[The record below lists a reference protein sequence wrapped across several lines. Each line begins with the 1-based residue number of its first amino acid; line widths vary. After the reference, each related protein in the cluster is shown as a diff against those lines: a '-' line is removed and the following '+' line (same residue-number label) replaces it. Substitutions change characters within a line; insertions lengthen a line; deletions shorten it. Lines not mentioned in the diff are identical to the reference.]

1 MNKSELLKTYNDML
15 KLYLRLKS
23 DEKLSECEVLKIYRE
38 YLKLSMKM
46 SFNSP
51 SFIEG
56 RDDYKNG
63 NCYCYAMGFNTP
75 RIIGKKY
82 FESCSRTLRHNVG
95 FISNLPY
102 SNDRKSIIRA
112 LESDLRCL
120 NIEFYECE
128 PDSKNI
134 HGGYKIALFRSY
146 YDFHFVRENSDST
159 WSHKKGYRNQIIR
172 LERLPIILDRDYD
185 YVKTY
190 EIVKPILR
198 R

>member
-1 MNKSELLKTYNDML
+1 MSKSELLKVYSEML
-15 KLYLRLKS
+15 KLYLRLKR
-23 DEKLSECEVLKIYRE
+23 DEKLSESEVLKIYRE
-38 YLKLSMKM
+38 YLQLSMKI

-51 SFIEG
+51 PFIEHK
-56 RDDYKNG
+56 DDHKNG
-63 NCYCYAMGFNTP
+63 NCQCYAMGFNTP

-95 FISNLPY
+95 FISGLPY
-102 SNDRKSIIRA
+102 FNDRKSIIRA

-159 WSHKKGYRNQIIR
+159 WSHKKGYCNQIIR
-172 LERLPIILDRDYD
+172 LEKLPIILDRDYD

-190 EIVKPILR
+190 EIVKPR
-198 R
+198 

>member
-1 MNKSELLKTYNDML
+1 MNKSELLKVYSEML

-38 YLKLSMKM
+38 YLKLSMKI

-51 SFIEG
+51 SFIEDK
-56 RDDYKNG
+56 DDYKNG

-95 FISNLPY
+95 FISGLPY
-102 SNDRKSIIRA
+102 YNDRKSIIRA

-159 WSHKKGYRNQIIR
+159 WSHKK
-172 LERLPIILDRDYD
+172 D
-185 YVKTY
+185 
-190 EIVKPILR
+190 IVIKL
-198 R
+198 

>member
-1 MNKSELLKTYNDML
+1 MSKSELLKVYSEML

-38 YLKLSMKM
+38 YLKLSMKI

-51 SFIEG
+51 SFIEDT
-56 RDDYKNG
+56 DDYKNG

-95 FISNLPY
+95 FISGLPY
-102 SNDRKSIIRA
+102 FNDRKSIIRA

-159 WSHKKGYRNQIIR
+159 WSHKKGYCNQIIR
-172 LERLPIILDRDYD
+172 LEKLPIILDRDYD

-190 EIVKPILR
+190 EIVKPR
-198 R
+198 

>member
-1 MNKSELLKTYNDML
+1 MSKSELLKTYNDML

-38 YLKLSMKM
+38 YLKLSMKI

-51 SFIEG
+51 SCIE
-56 RDDYKNG
+56 DKDNYKNG

-82 FESCSRTLRHNVG
+82 FESCSRTLRYNVG
-95 FISNLPY
+95 FISGLPY
-102 SNDRKSIIRA
+102 FNDRKSIIRA

-159 WSHKKGYRNQIIR
+159 WSHKKGYCNQIIR
-172 LERLPIILDRDYD
+172 LEKLPIILDRDYD

-190 EIVKPILR
+190 EIVKPR
-198 R
+198 

>member
-1 MNKSELLKTYNDML
+1 MSKSELLKTYNDML

-38 YLKLSMKM
+38 YLKLSMKI

-51 SFIEG
+51 SFIE
-56 RDDYKNG
+56 DKDNYKNG
-63 NCYCYAMGFNTP
+63 NYYCYAMGFNTP

-95 FISNLPY
+95 FISGLPY
-102 SNDRKSIIRA
+102 FNDRKSIIRA

-159 WSHKKGYRNQIIR
+159 WSHKKGYCNQIIR
-172 LERLPIILDRDYD
+172 LEKLPIILDRDYD

-190 EIVKPILR
+190 EIVKPR
-198 R
+198 

>member
-38 YLKLSMKM
+38 YLKLSMKI

-51 SFIEG
+51 SFIE
-56 RDDYKNG
+56 DKDNYKNG
-63 NCYCYAMGFNTP
+63 NCYCYAMGFNIP

-95 FISNLPY
+95 FISGLPY

-159 WSHKKGYRNQIIR
+159 WSHKKGYCNQIIR
-172 LERLPIILDRDYD
+172 LEKLPIILDRDYD

-190 EIVKPILR
+190 EIVKPR
-198 R
+198 

>member
-1 MNKSELLKTYNDML
+1 MSKSELLKVYSEML

-38 YLKLSMKM
+38 YLKLSMKI

-51 SFIEG
+51 SFIEDK
-56 RDDYKNG
+56 DDYKNG

-95 FISNLPY
+95 FI
-102 SNDRKSIIRA
+102 
-112 LESDLRCL
+112 
-120 NIEFYECE
+120 
-128 PDSKNI
+128 

-159 WSHKKGYRNQIIR
+159 WSHKKGYCNQIIR
-172 LERLPIILDRDYD
+172 LEKLPIILDRDYD

-190 EIVKPILR
+190 EIVKPR
-198 R
+198 

>member
-38 YLKLSMKM
+38 YLKLSMKI

-51 SFIEG
+51 FFIE
-56 RDDYKNG
+56 DKDNYKNG

-95 FISNLPY
+95 FISGLPY
-102 SNDRKSIIRA
+102 YNDRKSIIRA

-159 WSHKKGYRNQIIR
+159 WSHKKGYCNQIIR
-172 LERLPIILDRDYD
+172 LEKLPIILDRDYD

-190 EIVKPILR
+190 EIVKPR
-198 R
+198 

>member
-1 MNKSELLKTYNDML
+1 MSKSELLKVYSEML

-38 YLKLSMKM
+38 YLKLSMKI

-51 SFIEG
+51 SSIEDK
-56 RDDYKNG
+56 DDYKNG

-95 FISNLPY
+95 FISGLPY
-102 SNDRKSIIRA
+102 FNDRKSIIRA

-159 WSHKKGYRNQIIR
+159 WSHKKGYCNQIIR
-172 LERLPIILDRDYD
+172 LEKLPIILDRDYD

-190 EIVKPILR
+190 EIVKPR
-198 R
+198 

>member
-1 MNKSELLKTYNDML
+1 MNKSELLKVYSEML

-38 YLKLSMKM
+38 YLKLSMKI

-51 SFIEG
+51 SLIEDK
-56 RDDYKNG
+56 DDYKNG

-95 FISNLPY
+95 FISGLPY
-102 SNDRKSIIRA
+102 YNDRKSIIRA

-159 WSHKKGYRNQIIR
+159 WSHKKGYCNQIIK
-172 LERLPIILDRDYD
+172 LEKLPIILDRDYD

-190 EIVKPILR
+190 EIVKPR
-198 R
+198 

>member
-1 MNKSELLKTYNDML
+1 MNKSELLKVYSEML

-38 YLKLSMKM
+38 YLKLSMKI

-51 SFIEG
+51 SFIE
-56 RDDYKNG
+56 DKDYYKNG

-95 FISNLPY
+95 FISGLPY
-102 SNDRKSIIRA
+102 YNDRKSIIRA

-159 WSHKKGYRNQIIR
+159 WSHKKGYCNQIIR
-172 LERLPIILDRDYD
+172 LEKLPIILDRDYD

-190 EIVKPILR
+190 EVVKPR
-198 R
+198 

>member
-38 YLKLSMKM
+38 YLKLSMKI
-46 SFNSP
+46 SFNNP

-56 RDDYKNG
+56 KDDYKNG

-95 FISNLPY
+95 FISGLPY
-102 SNDRKSIIRA
+102 FNDRKSIIRA

-159 WSHKKGYRNQIIR
+159 WSHKKGYCNQIIR
-172 LERLPIILDRDYD
+172 LEKLPIILDRDYD

-190 EIVKPILR
+190 EIVKPR
-198 R
+198 